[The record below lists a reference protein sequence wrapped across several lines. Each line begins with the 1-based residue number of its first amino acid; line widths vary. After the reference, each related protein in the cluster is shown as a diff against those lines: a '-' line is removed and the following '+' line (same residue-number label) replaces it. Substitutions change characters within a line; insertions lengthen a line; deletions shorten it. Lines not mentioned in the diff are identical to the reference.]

1 MKIGQNQEK
10 IQKKTIYPS
19 TKENIEKL
27 VNDKKCVIDIRE
39 INEYIESG
47 IISHC
52 FCIPFSTFKN
62 KINDI
67 PKNDNIYITCRGG
80 GRAAMAI
87 TYLIRKGF
95 KNNFYNIEGG
105 MMKVI
110 NSGYSTVKYE
120 K

>member
-1 MKIGQNQEK
+1 MFL
-10 IQKKTIYPS
+10 YS
-19 TKENIEKL
+19 
-27 VNDKKCVIDIRE
+27 
-39 INEYIESG
+39 
-47 IISHC
+47 
-52 FCIPFSTFKN
+52 FFSFKN

-67 PKNDNIYITCRGG
+67 TKNDNIYITCRWGCI
-80 GRAAMAI
+80 AAMFI

>member
-1 MKIGQNQEK
+1 MKIGQNQEN

-39 INEYIESG
+39 INEYIEYG

-67 PKNDNIYITCRGG
+67 PKNDNIYITCR
-80 GRAAMAI
+80 
-87 TYLIRKGF
+87 
-95 KNNFYNIEGG
+95 
-105 MMKVI
+105 
-110 NSGYSTVKYE
+110 
-120 K
+120 